1 MTQYNGHQTSEG
13 YAHKESNPH
22 SHPANGVPS
31 MPSQQSQRRDDRRSS
46 SKPQT
51 SQRINQPLESN
62 QIAAGYTRNPEMGI
76 HDNHMQQRHRV
87 GSSRSNRDQNPN
99 GSNSQTWRPVTN
111 SNQVPAP
118 PMAYRQNQV
127 QPTTAAYRPS
137 QAQAPAVAFRTSQV
151 QAPTMSCRPNHV
163 QAPTMANRTIQV
175 QAPTMPQRTHQE
187 MSTRSHEVATVEVGV
202 MPLEAYGGRIWSYEE
217 LRAAYGANP
226 AQVYATRQAKGS
238 LAASSSS
245 LGENPRYRIAGQ
257 FAAQQVA
264 SPPVA
269 SQYATTLTVQQGPQ
283 PYNFSALQDP
293 ISSDDLSL
301 WIQQRERIHFGNLS
315 TMMQHQ
321 NPTPYI
327 SSSRMVE
334 PQNLSTC
341 PQDQP
346 GEEELYP
353 PNITQDDLPDRVDNE
368 LDRVFKHDKVN
379 WSVHAQLLPN
389 KPNALGPMVHSR
401 HVGSTELTKLQEL
414 IEREGTIRLLCSY
427 FKKIYPPSTPTN
439 TSSNNTS
446 NGFNYTGNNN
456 CMSVPPRTHVHGRNS
471 NDERRA
477 VPNNSSWPTP
487 LVSDQVHGNID
498 DGTSDD
504 LG

>member
-13 YAHKESNPH
+13 YAHEESNPH

-118 PMAYRQNQV
+118 TMAYRQNQIQLV
-127 QPTTAAYRPS
+127 QLTTAAYRPN
-137 QAQAPAVAFRTSQV
+137 QVQAPTVAYRPSQV
-151 QAPTMSCRPNHV
+151 QAPTMTYRPNHV
-163 QAPTMANRTIQV
+163 QAPTMANRTSQV

-187 MSTRSHEVATVEVGV
+187 MSTRGHEVASAEVGV

-217 LRAAYGANP
+217 LRAAYDANLARQELRAACGANS
-226 AQVYATRQAKGS
+226 AQG
-238 LAASSSS
+238 
-245 LGENPRYRIAGQ
+245 GNPRYRIAGK

-269 SQYATTLTVQQGPQ
+269 PQYATTSTVQQGPQ

-293 ISSDDLSL
+293 ISSADLSL
-301 WIQQRERIHFGNLS
+301 WIQQRERIHFGNVS
-315 TMMQHQ
+315 TMMQQQ
-321 NPTPYI
+321 NPTPCI
-327 SSSRMVE
+327 NSSRMVE
-334 PQNLSTC
+334 PQNLSTR

-346 GEEELYP
+346 GEEEDEEELYP
-353 PNITQDDLPDRVDNE
+353 PNITQEDLPDRVDDE

-379 WSVHAQLLPN
+379 WSVRAQLLPN
-389 KPNALGPMVHSR
+389 KPNAIGPMIHSR
-401 HVGSTELTKLQEL
+401 HVGSTELKKLQEL
-414 IEREGTIRLLCSY
+414 IQREDTVRLLCSY
-427 FKKIYPPSTPTN
+427 FKNIDTPSTRTN
-439 TSSNNTS
+439 TSSNNAS
-446 NGFNYTGNNN
+446 NGFNYNS
-456 CMSVPPRTHVHGRNS
+456 MPIPPVT
-471 NDERRA
+471 
-477 VPNNSSWPTP
+477 
-487 LVSDQVHGNID
+487 QVLD
-498 DGTSDD
+498 
-504 LG
+504 